1 MAANQRHYSDGE
13 RAAALAVLASNDGN
27 LTRTA
32 RETGIP
38 RKTLASWAAAP
49 DNAAPATIRQEK
61 AFDLLALFRD
71 ELGEVFKA
79 MGRRR
84 GQAHYSDLSRAV
96 GIYTDK
102 MMALSNSMPTQQVDI
117 TTGGKPLDAD
127 PDVRTARILAI
138 MAKVNMADDAND

>member
-1 MAANQRHYSDGE
+1 MAANQRHYSDDD
-13 RAAALAVLASNDGN
+13 RAAALAVLASNNGN
-27 LTRTA
+27 LSRTA
-32 RETGIP
+32 RETGVP
-38 RKTLASWAAAP
+38 RTTLIKWSREPDRAAP
-49 DNAAPATIRQEK
+49 STTRQEK

-84 GQAHYSDLSRAV
+84 GQAHYSDLSRAA

-117 TTGGKPLDAD
+117 TTGGKPLDTD